1 MRCTGQLSPHT
12 HTHTA
17 HIFTHSHILLAHA
30 LLFSLAEV
38 VAEVVVARW
47 FGDDRRTVWDGNVF
61 EVQKTEL
68 NLHREEDLQLA
79 AHGFTAHLPA

>member
-1 MRCTGQLSPHT
+1 MHRSALTT
-12 HTHTA
+12 HTTY
-17 HIFTHSHILLAHA
+17 IYTFTHPSSTPANAHT

-47 FGDDRRTVWDGNVF
+47 FGDDRRTVWDGNVL
-61 EVQKTEL
+61 EVQKAEL

-79 AHGFTAHLPA
+79 AHGFTTHLPA